1 MDCDLDEVRSSSIR
15 AHLAICD
22 DCSGVCEDI
31 ASLVDVCRT
40 ESPNEILPPNSQ
52 ALWCRINN
60 IIESEIAPEVVKPV
74 EPPRK
79 RFWQLSFPQL
89 ATALVAI
96 AVISSLL
103 TVVAIRQYTLPKADD
118 FTTRNASTQTTF
130 EKLLSKVG
138 LVETPQQARERRVKE
153 QQSAISYWDNRVQA
167 RRVQW
172 DRMTR
177 EAFDR
182 NLQVINQSVNE
193 YTVILEQDPDD
204 DLSSEMLDSVLNDKM
219 NLLRDFSDL

>member
-1 MDCDLDEVRSSSIR
+1 MDCDLDEVRSEGIR
-15 AHLAICD
+15 AHLAICE
-22 DCSGVCEDI
+22 DCSAVCEDI

-60 IIESEIAPEVVKPV
+60 IIESEVAPEKVVPP
-74 EPPRK
+74 EPRK

-89 ATALVAI
+89 ASALAGIALV
-96 AVISSLL
+96 SSLL
-103 TVVAIRQYTLPKADD
+103 TVVVIRQYTQPTAED
-118 FTTRNASTQTTF
+118 FTTRNPATLTTF
-130 EKLLSKVG
+130 EKVLGKVG
-138 LVETPQQARERRVKE
+138 LISTPQQAREKRVRE
-153 QQSAISYWDNRVQA
+153 QQAAIDYWNSRVQA

-172 DRMTR
+172 DRNTR

-182 NLQVINQSVNE
+182 NLKVIDQSLNE
-193 YTVILEQDPDD
+193 YTVILEQDPED